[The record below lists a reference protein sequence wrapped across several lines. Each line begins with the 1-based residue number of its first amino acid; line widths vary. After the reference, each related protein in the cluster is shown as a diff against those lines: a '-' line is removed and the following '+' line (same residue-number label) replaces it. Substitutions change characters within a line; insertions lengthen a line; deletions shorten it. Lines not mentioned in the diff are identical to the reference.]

1 MIAQLWH
8 KGEFYQNIYCKL
20 SVGDLLIA
28 FTESGIWTTMG
39 YLPSLMRNG
48 VVLDKYSQFGGVF
61 PVITRTVVNGPYGS
75 VCSTLL
81 SGEHDQIVLVF
92 TWWNHWG
99 FNPSDL
105 TLDNS

>member
-1 MIAQLWH
+1 M
-8 KGEFYQNIYCKL
+8 
-20 SVGDLLIA
+20 GDLLISFA
-28 FTESGIWTTMG
+28 ESGIRNTMG

-48 VVLDKYSQFGGVF
+48 VMLDEYSRFGGEF
-61 PVITRTVVNGPYGS
+61 TVITRTVVNGPYGS

-81 SGEHDQIVLVF
+81 SREHDQIVLVF

-105 TLDNS
+105 TLDTS